1 MDVTKWRVV
10 DLDGW
15 AFDGPRLVLVYESD
29 DEDTIAIIEQAA
41 FDAGIELEPIDEELV
56 PA

>member
-1 MDVTKWRVV
+1 MSVQWRVI

-15 AFDGPRLVLVYESD
+15 AFDGPHLKLVYEGD

-41 FDAGIELEPIDEELV
+41 EDAGIVLEPLDEELV
-56 PA
+56 PV